1 MDRAKDLALE
11 QTSLC
16 CALAE
21 LIDAT
26 VDLCKLLK
34 TV

>member
-1 MDRAKDLALE
+1 MERAKDLAIE
-11 QTSLC
+11 ETSLC

-26 VDLCKLLK
+26 VDLCKQSK
-34 TV
+34 IV